1 MLIKATY
8 NQHMGSK
15 KKIFLRTK
23 KKIPTHPWMN
33 FSFLHLTFD
42 EIFGIYLPKK
52 NVSSRPGG
60 NLVVL

>member
-15 KKIFLRTK
+15 KKNFLENI